1 MVVEVISFVSLMV
14 LLGEA
19 PFYFLG
25 KPPDISLSLHLFKFL
40 LMKVEAPVTKE
51 LESS

>member
-19 PFYFLG
+19 PFHLLG
-25 KPPDISLSLHLFKFL
+25 KLPDISLSLHFLQFL
-40 LMKVEAPVTKE
+40 LMQVEAPIGKA
-51 LESS
+51 